1 MKMSL
6 RVLVVEDDMDLLFL
20 YEKALTQGGIEVVT
34 SGNATT
40 AIALLSREKFDI
52 IILDLNLPDAYGTVV
67 IDHIQEDNR
76 HTVKQVVIITA
87 NDRWTEDIEKRGV
100 AHILVKPVSMAQIVQ
115 LIKRIAMPSN

>member
-1 MKMSL
+1 MPL

-20 YEKALTQGGIEVVT
+20 YEKALTQGGIEVTT

-67 IDHIQEDNR
+67 IDHIHEDGR

-87 NDRWTEDIEKRGV
+87 NDRWTEDIENRGV
-100 AHILVKPVSMAQIVQ
+100 EHILVKPVSMAQIVQ
-115 LIKRIAMPSN
+115 LIKRIAVPSN